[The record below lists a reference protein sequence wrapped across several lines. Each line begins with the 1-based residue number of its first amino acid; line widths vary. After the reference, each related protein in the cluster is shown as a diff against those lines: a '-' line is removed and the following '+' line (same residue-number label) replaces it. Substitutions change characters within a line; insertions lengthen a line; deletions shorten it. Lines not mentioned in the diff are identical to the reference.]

1 MQIKDL
7 ELLSL
12 QELFYLK
19 DELNEMYGEMKKRCL
34 EWEQMHSLVS
44 AEFKE
49 RRKGIDAALHI
60 AENARKKSTQMGEPV
75 DYKYMAEYD
84 ENVKNNL
91 H

>member
-34 EWEQMHSLVS
+34 EWEQMHS
-44 AEFKE
+44 
-49 RRKGIDAALHI
+49 
-60 AENARKKSTQMGEPV
+60 
-75 DYKYMAEYD
+75 
-84 ENVKNNL
+84 
-91 H
+91 